1 MCYRN
6 LGYAMVLLIVR
17 EVKMNLSVKFIVR
30 LVNSLV
36 RFIKTQLFPSK
47 INRFYV
53 RIFSLTLSFI
63 NRICVNQKHICD
75 GHNDCPAAEDEKNCP
90 THRECGTNSKCEQMC
105 ITSFNGREDC
115 ACRNGF
121 SIHSNGYK

>member
-1 MCYRN
+1 
-6 LGYAMVLLIVR
+6 
-17 EVKMNLSVKFIVR
+17 MNLNVKFIVK

-36 RFIKTQLFPSK
+36 QFTKIQLFQSK
-47 INRFYV
+47 INHC
-53 RIFSLTLSFI
+53 RIRSHLTNCVSY

-105 ITSFNGREDC
+105 ITSSNGRDDC
-115 ACRNGF
+115 ACRNGY